1 VTLGDKAKEVLR
13 DLLKMNPFATDDR
26 LQLAEALGKP
36 GVAESQTILKSVLE
50 SRASTYAQQ
59 VEVAR
64 IAGKTGAQGLN
75 FAAAELRF
83 IAALESWR
91 SVPKPTIPAP
101 SLPALPDAYYA
112 PIYASGTVGGALPPL
127 DSLRRALY
135 LNPSGGQKVGT
146 DSRLFAALVRGFD
159 RTKRVGLLVD
169 LFEQHGGG
177 YGPRLFQYTDAHR
190 GGEAES
196 ENPLER
202 PGAEEVAGPTPLTA
216 ISASAVE
223 KVALMK
229 LVIAAYS
236 SLQADDMAAQLARNS
251 AGMLPSNRQAFLAK
265 ARQLDEKARQS
276 AEALAARFSVNDTLG
291 EELSRRKPV
300 SRPRRERVRS

>member
-1 VTLGDKAKEVLR
+1 MVEG
-13 DLLKMNPFATDDR
+13 
-26 LQLAEALGKP
+26 QAL
-36 GVAESQTILKSVLE
+36 LKSVLE

-64 IAGKTGAQGLN
+64 IAGKTGAQGIS

-91 SVPKPTIPAP
+91 SVPKPTTPAP
-101 SLPALPDAYYA
+101 AMPALPGAYYA
-112 PIYASGTVGGALPPL
+112 PIYAAGTAPGALPSL
-127 DSLRRALY
+127 DSLRKSLY

-159 RTKRVGLLVD
+159 RAKRPGLLLD

-177 YGPRLFQYTDAHR
+177 HGPRLFQYTDAHR
-190 GGEAES
+190 GRQPES
-196 ENPLER
+196 GNTLEG
-202 PGAEEVAGPTPLTA
+202 PAAEEVTGPTPLMA
-216 ISASAVE
+216 ISTGAAE

-229 LVIAAYS
+229 LIIAAYG
-236 SLQADDMAAQLARNS
+236 SLQADDLAAQLARNS
-251 AGMLPSNRQAFLAK
+251 AALLTSNRQAFLAQ
-265 ARQLDEKARQS
+265 ARQLEEKARRS
-276 AEALAARFSVNDTLG
+276 AEAMAARFSVNDTLG

-300 SRPRRERVRS
+300 SHPRRDRVRS